1 MEPLTMP
8 EALPINVTLRRKGQ
22 HPLKTDQTVTVR
34 GGEKVREILAK
45 TTFPKAALVSP
56 ETGFKID
63 PSDFLYRHVK
73 NGSVVE
79 VVE

>member
-8 EALPINVTLRRKGQ
+8 EPLPVNVTLHRKNQ
-22 HPLKTDQTVTVR
+22 SPLKTFQTVTVKSKD
-34 GGEKVREILAK
+34 KVREILAK

-56 ETGFKID
+56 ETGFRID
-63 PSDFLYRHVK
+63 PSDYLYRHVK
-73 NGSVVE
+73 NCDTVE